1 MCSKIGNKKNNNSA
15 KKAIR
20 LITNSSYNSHTKP
33 LFEKL
38 KILPF
43 DDILYEQK
51 MIFMH
56 SVYNNYAPVSFS
68 NVWTKNIE
76 REQQYELRNENNYVL
91 PRPRFEGF
99 KKYPL
104 YSFAKTWN
112 ESGDL
117 RLYSNPTTFKIALRN
132 QLLEQLASD
141 D

>member
-1 MCSKIGNKKNNNSA
+1 
-15 KKAIR
+15 
-20 LITNSSYNSHTKP
+20 
-33 LFEKL
+33 
-38 KILPF
+38 
-43 DDILYEQK
+43 

-104 YSFAKTWN
+104 Y
-112 ESGDL
+112 
-117 RLYSNPTTFKIALRN
+117 TFPK
-132 QLLEQLASD
+132 S
-141 D
+141 

>member
-1 MCSKIGNKKNNNSA
+1 MKRITILQ

-43 DDILYEQK
+43 VDILHEQK

-68 NVWTKNIE
+68 NIWTKNND
-76 REQQYELRNENNYVL
+76 REQQYELRNENNFLL

-117 RLYSNPTTFKIALRN
+117 RLYSNPITFKIALRN
-132 QLLEQLASD
+132 QLLEQLVCED
-141 D
+141 